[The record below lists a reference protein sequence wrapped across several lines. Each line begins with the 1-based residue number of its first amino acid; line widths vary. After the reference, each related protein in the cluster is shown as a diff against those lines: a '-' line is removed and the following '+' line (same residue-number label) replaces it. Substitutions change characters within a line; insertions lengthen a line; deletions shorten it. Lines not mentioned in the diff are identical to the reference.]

1 MKPQKFVIQWS
12 AQARDMIITISD
24 RRVREKIF
32 EKVKALEEEP
42 EKQGKA
48 LTDELMGYRSLRA
61 VGQRYRIL
69 YQIEREKLIVW
80 IVALGIRREGSKK
93 DIYTLAK
100 RLLKLRLFE

>member
-1 MKPQKFVIQWS
+1 ML
-12 AQARDMIITISD
+12 ITISD
-24 RRVREKIF
+24 RHVREKIF
-32 EKVKALEEEP
+32 EKVKSLEEEP

-48 LTDELMGYRSLRA
+48 LTGELMGYRSLRA

-80 IVALGIRREGSKK
+80 IVALGIRREGSKR

-100 RLLKLRLFE
+100 KLLKLRLFE

>member
-1 MKPQKFVIQWS
+1 ML
-12 AQARDMIITISD
+12 MTISD
-24 RRVREKIF
+24 RRVREIIF
-32 EKVKALEEEP
+32 EKIKALEEEP

-48 LTDELMGYRSLRA
+48 LTGELMGYRSLRA

-80 IVALGIRREGSKK
+80 IVALEIRRGGSKK
-93 DIYTLAK
+93 DIYMLAK